1 MKRGLLVILVA
12 VLAGVTAF
20 FVMKRQKESEAEH
33 LASGHGMPGLLWLR
47 SELKLSEDQFAK
59 VRALHDAYQPK
70 CEQMCGR
77 IAASHQRVEGLSAK
91 AKELTAELTDALKEH
106 ADVHLDCQ
114 RAMLGHLFETAAAM
128 GPIQARRYL
137 DLVLPYA
144 TDFAHSEGGCP
155 LCRANANPTSD
166 GTK

>member
-1 MKRGLLVILVA
+1 MKRGVLFILVA
-12 VLAGVTAF
+12 MLAGVTAF
-20 FVMKRQKESEAEH
+20 FVMKRQQEPEADH
-33 LASGHGMPGLLWLR
+33 LASGHGIPGLLWLR
-47 SELKLSEDQFAK
+47 SELKLSEDQFTK

-70 CEQMCGR
+70 CEQMCER

-91 AKELTAELTDALKEH
+91 VKELTPELSAALKEH

-128 GPIQARRYL
+128 EPVQARRYL

-144 TDFAHSEGGCP
+144 ADFAYSEGGCP
-155 LCRANANPTSD
+155 LCGANANPTSN
-166 GTK
+166 GSK